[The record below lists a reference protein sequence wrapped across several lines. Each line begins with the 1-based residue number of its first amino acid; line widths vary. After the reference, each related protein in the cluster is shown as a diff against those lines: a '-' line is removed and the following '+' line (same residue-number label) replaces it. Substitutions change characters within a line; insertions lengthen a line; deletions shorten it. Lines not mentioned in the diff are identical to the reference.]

1 MPTFQG
7 RNDLKRS
14 MVIGGT
20 YERMQSP
27 PPFLIQRKE
36 SKMKKPVSVDDF
48 VKIKELGNGK
58 YGKVSLVY
66 EKSTKFV
73 CALKQI

>member
-1 MPTFQG
+1 MPSFQG

-14 MVIGGT
+14 MVVGGT
-20 YERMQSP
+20 FERMQSP
-27 PPFLIQRKE
+27 PPFLVQRKE
-36 SKMKKPVSVDDF
+36 SKMKKPASVDDF

-66 EKSTKFV
+66 
-73 CALKQI
+73 